1 MDGKYKI
8 DLQRGLI
15 SEWMLPFEMVRNEK
29 KYFHVWLIWMLL
41 YPSCVLA

>member
-29 KYFHVWLIWMLL
+29 KLL
-41 YPSCVLA
+41 SCMTHLNAFIS